1 MKNILRTK
9 KLKKSPFI
17 LFLILFSMLFLTCT
31 NLFSPESVEESSSGQ
46 SESSSS
52 APSST
57 QTTSNF
63 TGTFS
68 LQGAFPSIIVDENSG
83 DNSNART
90 AFPEISGSGIT
101 FFAKATASG
110 QTDVVVAGSD
120 ITQVGSTS
128 KYIFAMNLAQDINW
142 TITVGIQETGTDTQ
156 LLVDSFPVRL
166 STDEPV
172 LSHNFVLRPDT
183 SQSGN
188 GHISLSMTVPAS
200 VQYVQTVCT
209 SSNSA
214 DWPTEF
220 SMIEKSGSTVTFPA
234 SVNVPAGL
242 YEIYLKFLDSSQV
255 PLYPDVAENI
265 FVIKGFSTQKWE
277 KNTDE
282 YINSS
287 GAFELTQ
294 ERLTNASR
302 TQIYVSSNAT
312 ANEEHGSRFYP
323 CSTLAKAVSII
334 SANGLEA
341 NDYTIWVDGTVAGIT
356 ELGSA
361 LNSKVKTLTICGM
374 SANNPG
380 VLSGG
385 NGSVLNIST
394 TKQVTLRNIQ
404 VTGGHLSASGSK
416 GGGIYMASGTNVT
429 LDTGTLIGAEKSA
442 AVTSINAAANY
453 AESGGGIYNNGGTL
467 TVKNGAVV
475 SGNYSSASDSGDTE
489 VGGGGIWSKGGT
501 VTLEAG
507 ATVTHNGAVARG
519 GGVSIEDGATLNI
532 AGANIDSNAA
542 GHLGG
547 GVYVASGSFSFSGG
561 VISQNQVTSA
571 DSSGGGIYTKADF
584 SISGN
589 SSVPYGVAGVQTEG
603 KNDIALASNKKIVIA
618 GDLTSTD
625 TVVGTILP
633 PNWYRGTQVLG
644 VDATYATEITDEL
657 VNRFKITDT
666 DFSVKKSNAYTERG
680 ILCAPIYVSGIGAE
694 NRISCTADGNDADG
708 IHGTKDSPFKTL
720 EHAIVELSGGE
731 EAEILIDGKISGN
744 QNIGTALI
752 AANCPAL
759 TIRGANGLNTDGT
772 PKDSLNAGGTGTVLT
787 VETAVPVTVKDLLIT
802 NGGGTHSDSFYNGG
816 GLYVKSGSSVLL
828 ANGTSISGNFI
839 ASQGRGGGAYIESGA
854 SLFMYGTSYIGDKT
868 EVPATGSSSTECANY
883 SFSGGGIYNDG
894 SVYLGYSGKNGTALI
909 PAEWTGGVCRNS
921 SSGGG
926 GIKNNQNSV
935 LKMRTGKVSY
945 NRAISSSPNG
955 TVTGGGIYSFDAN
968 IEITGGEICY
978 NNANRGG
985 GVHIT
990 GSSEIASLSGGKII
1004 GNTATV
1010 DGGGIYYG
1018 SGTFKMSGN
1027 IYIPFGDKDGNLGAC
1042 KNDVYLSDET
1052 IITVENNLSLPA
1064 GVAETE
1070 KNATITLPNW
1080 KRKTKFLTASTE
1092 SLLNSNKSKFAF
1104 SFDDEGWEKNNVTD
1118 ASNHYVMIDSPIY
1131 VASSGSDD
1139 TRKICSSAV
1148 TTDASGTKKRPFA
1161 SLEAALSSDIFAGG
1175 TDPYTILID
1184 GKVTGSQTIPS
1195 DFTTSEAP
1203 SLVIKGYIPDGQTQ
1217 SAASF
1222 AGVTTQSTT
1231 GSALNIDSAVPVT
1244 IQDLTITGGKKTGNG
1259 GGINIT
1265 NAQADVTIASGTVVT
1280 GNNASANGGG
1290 IYVVKPQSSYTPVL
1304 KITGGQI
1311 CKNTAA
1317 SGGGVFSDEK
1327 ASLIFSG
1334 GTIGGSSSEYANS
1347 ATNAG
1352 GGIYSAID
1360 GTFSMSGGNVLY
1372 NKVTGTFNNLN
1383 NPSGGGGIY
1392 FASEASISGGN
1403 IKNNSATNA
1412 MGGGIYA
1419 GADTDSEL
1427 GGTSLYIQSNSAKYG
1442 GGIFNTNGAWTTI
1455 SGGTI
1460 SGNTV
1465 SSRGSGIYAWTSFAV
1480 KTNACVSS
1488 NNDVYLPS
1496 GNTIYVSD
1504 SLNETNVA
1512 TVTPANYKRGTD
1524 ILSVASSVT
1533 INDTLK
1539 SKFKLS
1545 ADNDGWERKDK
1556 TVSGNKYVYI
1566 TSPIYVVDASDS
1578 GNTRPTGFNKGLTT
1592 GANGTKTSPYAS
1604 IAAAAQAS
1612 DLSEAGG
1619 KITIAGTLTGTQTIS
1634 SVTNGVSS
1642 VTLAGYNTNATI
1654 NGNANGSALTISVAK
1669 TFTIQQLQI
1678 TNGKASAGG
1687 GINITSGSGTVVNL
1701 DSNAKVYSNKAT
1713 SGGTGAGVYVAS
1725 GATLNIKTDSAIYSN
1740 TAYSGNINGAGVYN
1754 VGTVNMSGGSVY
1766 SNSAYQG
1773 GGIYNAGSLSMTGG
1787 EIGKTNYYNS
1797 SSNAGGA
1804 IYNKGSVT
1812 LNNTISIPYGGSA
1825 KSNDIAVYY
1834 DSSAAT
1840 PALKMISAGAN
1851 LSASNIALTP
1861 TSWIRGKQILTGTA
1875 GKYSC
1880 FKMTDTEWSI
1890 ISSSTSSTHAGKIDA
1905 DIYVA
1910 PTGSTTTIN
1919 SVTYGKGATPANGG
1933 LGTKAK
1939 PYSTITDAVAQCWG
1953 GPKDTK
1959 TSTSGGVT
1967 VNVGREIIVV
1977 GEISGG
1983 HEIGSS
1989 ITTNKASGVWIKGIN
2004 TSAALKG
2011 GFGAS
2016 KLGSVLKIS
2025 SNVPVTLQNLTISGG
2040 YNTNGGG
2047 IYVSAAGASLTL
2059 TNSVTVT
2066 GNTATSNG
2074 GGIYF
2079 AGTSTSVANLI
2090 MKGSAKTNVDANIAT
2105 SNGGGVYLKYANL
2118 CMSGYTMIGGDTN
2131 GTAGSGDSQ
2140 HSNKAA
2146 KGGGIYADTG
2156 SSVWLGYSAAS
2167 DSSTQD
2173 FAQAYGIRRN
2183 YATTTGGG
2191 IYFAGTNLKIR
2202 SGIISYNY
2210 CDTSTGTGG
2219 GGIYAGGTTQVICGE
2234 IKMELNK
2241 AKDGGAVYIP
2251 YSCTLT
2257 INQNAT
2263 ISKNVSTQYGGAIMV
2278 HGSFVMSNGTIGG
2291 TTPAN
2296 TASTNKNTASSGGGA
2311 IYLSSSGT
2319 FEMKDSAFI
2328 PYGGSQNYN
2337 DVYLSSGRSVKT
2349 TAVLSNHT
2357 SNPVY
2362 ITPSS
2367 YSNVGTASTPTVLS
2381 GSKVSS
2387 ECCKFTTPEY
2397 GYYIDTSGKLQY
2409 GEHAMVENLLNTLN
2423 SIPDDDYQHL
2433 IEIYGTIDSD
2443 GLAAIANAIKNTTYN
2458 SDGVRIDISK
2468 ATINGSLNAE
2478 NAFNGC
2484 SKLME
2489 FVYNQSTFIVG
2500 SNTFKNCTNLQTI
2513 QVYGN
2518 NSQISTASWS
2528 NAFSGCNS
2536 LRAFEFKDSTDIVFD
2551 TSFMSTTTYAN
2562 KTLDVYFPSNMTK
2575 LRLGNCGSFTQ
2586 MFLHVGRTR
2595 TSFQSNVDLNKI
2607 SANTNTGRAHIDFS
2621 DLTFKIWQGNP
2632 VGTNGGSWES

>member
-1 MKNILRTK
+1 MKNILRTE

-17 LFLILFSMLFLTCT
+17 LFLILSSMLFLTCT
-31 NLFSPESVEESSSGQ
+31 NLFSPETVEESSSGQ

-68 LQGAFPSIIVDENSG
+68 LQGAFPSIIIDENE

-128 KYIFAMNLAQDINW
+128 KYIFAMNLAQDVDW

-334 SANGLEA
+334 NSNGLEA
-341 NDYTIWVDGTVAGIT
+341 NDYTIWVDGSVAGIT

-361 LNSKVKTLTICGM
+361 LNLKVKTLTICGM
-374 SANNPG
+374 SSNNPG

-385 NGSVLNIST
+385 DGSVLNIST
-394 TKQVTLRNIQ
+394 TKQITLRNLQ
-404 VTGGHLSASGSK
+404 VTGGHPSASGSK

-442 AVTSINAAANY
+442 AVTSTTAAANY
-453 AESGGGIYNNGGTL
+453 AESGGGIYNEGGTL

-519 GGVSIEDGATLNI
+519 GGVSIENGATLNI
-532 AGANIDSNAA
+532 EGANINSNSA

-547 GVYVASGSFSFSGG
+547 GVYVASGSFNFSGG

-571 DSSGGGIYTKADF
+571 DSSGGAIYTKADF

-589 SSVPYGVAGVQTEG
+589 ASIPYGVAGEQKEG

-680 ILCAPIYVSGIGAE
+680 ILTAPIYVAGNGSA
-694 NRISCTADGNDADG
+694 NRIKCTSNGRDDADV
-708 IHGTKDSPFKTL
+708 HGTKDSPFATL
-720 EHAIVELSGGE
+720 AHAIEELSGGE

-744 QNIGTALI
+744 QSIGTALI

-839 ASQGRGGGAYIESGA
+839 ALQGRGGGAYIESGA

-868 EVPATGSSSTECANY
+868 EVTATGSSSTECANY

-1148 TTDASGTKKRPFA
+1148 TSDASGTKKRPFA

-1265 NAQADVTIASGTVVT
+1265 NAQAYVTIASGTVVT

-1480 KTNACVSS
+1480 KTDACVSS
-1488 NNDVYLPS
+1488 NNDVFLPS

-1578 GNTRPTGFNKGLTT
+1578 NDTRPTGFNKGLTT

-1713 SGGTGAGVYVAS
+1713 SEGTGAGVYVAS
-1725 GATLNIKTDSAIYSN
+1725 GATLNIKNDSAIYSN

-1834 DSSAAT
+1834 DTSLTT

-1910 PTGSTTTIN
+1910 PTASTTTIN

-1953 GPKDTK
+1953 GPKDIGNGVSRTINIVGTVSGAHTIPDTLT
-1959 TSTSGGVT
+1959 TSQATA
-1967 VNVGREIIVV
+1967 ILL
-1977 GEISGG
+1977 
-1983 HEIGSS
+1983 
-1989 ITTNKASGVWIKGIN
+1989 KGIN
-2004 TSAALKG
+2004 SDATLNG
-2011 GFGAS
+2011 GF
-2016 KLGSVLKIS
+2016 S
-2025 SNVPVTLQNLTISGG
+2025 SQKEGTTLTISTLIPVTIQTLKITGG
-2040 YNTNGGG
+2040 YNSSGNGGG
-2047 IYVSAAGASLTL
+2047 INVPYNKGLKLTL
-2059 TNSVTVT
+2059 TTGAKIIGNTAKYGGGISVYGYNTLNKAT
-2066 GNTATSNG
+2066 LIMKSTAEISGNTATDSGGGVKIYCCNFYMYGSALIGDTSGNSNATSGSKSNMAYDNNSTGSGGGLATANDCEVWIGYNENGTASNMTSGYGIRHNFAYNSG
-2074 GGIYF
+2074 GGIY
-2079 AGTSTSVANLI
+2079 GY
-2090 MKGSAKTNVDANIAT
+2090 GSIFHIN
-2105 SNGGGVYLKYANL
+2105 
-2118 CMSGYTMIGGDTN
+2118 SGEVSFN
-2131 GTAGSGDSQ
+2131 GTRLTSSG
-2140 HSNKAA
+2140 
-2146 KGGGIYADTG
+2146 KGGGIYYNKNGTNTLTISG
-2156 SSVWLGYSAAS
+2156 
-2167 DSSTQD
+2167 
-2173 FAQAYGIRRN
+2173 N
-2183 YATTTGGG
+2183 ATLQGNKSYEGGG
-2191 IYFAGTNLKIR
+2191 VYAATAAVT
-2202 SGIISYNY
+2202 IS
-2210 CDTSTGTGG
+2210 
-2219 GGIYAGGTTQVICGE
+2219 GGT
-2234 IKMELNK
+2234 IKNNT
-2241 AKDGGAVYIP
+2241 AQSAGGAVFANDNF
-2251 YSCTLT
+2251 TLSGSVSVPFSGSAKSNDVYLASGKT
-2257 INQNAT
+2257 IELTGNTLSNHSFSDQIGVSVT
-2263 ISKNVSTQYGGAIMV
+2263 SGISTGDIILSGDEQFNYTKALYK
-2278 HGSFVMSNGTIGG
+2278 SF
-2291 TTPAN
+2291 
-2296 TASTNKNTASSGGGA
+2296 K
-2311 IYLSSSGT
+2311 LSSSGYYINEYGKYT
-2319 FEMKDSAFI
+2319 EGYYVSVANLANTISNLPSGNKKVVVESGTLTSQQWQDLKSALQSTSANVSLNLLGTSITSVPGTAFKNCLRLQRIYLPDTVTSIGISAFEGCSNI
-2328 PYGGSQNYN
+2328 VEISNSVSWGLPG
-2337 DVYLSSGRSVKT
+2337 VKT
-2349 TAVLSNHT
+2349 INENAFKNCSSWNHINFPSVETMYT
-2357 SNPVY
+2357 SAF
-2362 ITPSS
+2362 
-2367 YSNVGTASTPTVLS
+2367 VGVTNSVDTTCAQGSTY
-2381 GSKVSS
+2381 
-2387 ECCKFTTPEY
+2387 CK
-2397 GYYIDTSGKLQY
+2397 
-2409 GEHAMVENLLNTLN
+2409 
-2423 SIPDDDYQHL
+2423 
-2433 IEIYGTIDSD
+2433 IYRQDSD
-2443 GLAAIANAIKNTTYN
+2443 GNYTILVNDNYN
-2458 SDGVRIDISK
+2458 FY
-2468 ATINGSLNAE
+2468 SLNPTTLEADG
-2478 NAFNGC
+2478 A
-2484 SKLME
+2484 SKYK
-2489 FVYNQSTFIVG
+2489 FT
-2500 SNTFKNCTNLQTI
+2500 
-2513 QVYGN
+2513 
-2518 NSQISTASWS
+2518 
-2528 NAFSGCNS
+2528 
-2536 LRAFEFKDSTDIVFD
+2536 
-2551 TSFMSTTTYAN
+2551 
-2562 KTLDVYFPSNMTK
+2562 NMT
-2575 LRLGNCGSFTQ
+2575 R
-2586 MFLHVGRTR
+2586 H
-2595 TSFQSNVDLNKI
+2595 
-2607 SANTNTGRAHIDFS
+2607 
-2621 DLTFKIWQGNP
+2621 
-2632 VGTNGGSWES
+2632 

>member
-1 MKNILRTK
+1 MNNILRTK

-17 LFLILFSMLFLTCT
+17 LFLILSSMLFLTCT
-31 NLFSPESVEESSSGQ
+31 NLFSPETVEESSSGQ

-68 LQGAFPSIIVDENSG
+68 LQGAFPSIILDENE

-128 KYIFAMNLAQDINW
+128 KYIFAMNLAQDVDW

-287 GAFELTQ
+287 GVFELTQ

-302 TQIYVSSNAT
+302 TQIYVSSNVI

-341 NDYTIWVDGTVAGIT
+341 NDYTIWVDGSVAGIT

-394 TKQVTLRNIQ
+394 TKQVTLRNLQ

-442 AVTSINAAANY
+442 AVTSTTAAANY
-453 AESGGGIYNNGGTL
+453 AESGGGIYNEGGTL

-501 VTLEAG
+501 VTIEAG

-547 GVYVASGSFSFSGG
+547 GVYVASGSFNFSGG

-571 DSSGGGIYTKADF
+571 ESSGGAIYTKADF

-589 SSVPYGVAGVQTEG
+589 ASIPYGVGGVQAAG
-603 KNDIALASNKKIVIA
+603 KNDIALATDKKIVIA

-633 PNWYRGTQVLG
+633 PNWSRGTQVLG
-644 VDATYATEITDEL
+644 VDSVYATEIPEGL
-657 VNRFKITDT
+657 VNRFKITDG
-666 DFSVKKSNAYTERG
+666 DFSVIKSNAYTERG
-680 ILCAPIYVSGIGAE
+680 ILTAPIYVAGSGST
-694 NRISCTADGNDADG
+694 NRIKCTADGSDAADV
-708 IHGTKDSPFKTL
+708 HGTKDSPFASL
-720 EHAIVELSGGE
+720 ARAIEELSGGE
-731 EAEILIDGKISGN
+731 EAEILIDGKISEN
-744 QNIGTALI
+744 QSIGTALI

-787 VETAVPVTVKDLLIT
+787 VGSAVPVTVKDLLIT

-868 EVPATGSSSTECANY
+868 EVTATGSSSTECANY

-955 TVTGGGIYSFDAN
+955 IVTGGGIYSFDAN

-978 NNANRGG
+978 NNADRGG

-1052 IITVENNLSLPA
+1052 IITVENNLSLPT

-1148 TTDASGTKKRPFA
+1148 TSGASGTKKRPFS
-1161 SLEAALSSDIFAGG
+1161 SLEAALSSDIFSGG

-1203 SLVIKGYIPDGQTQ
+1203 SLIIKGYIPEGQTQ

-1265 NAQADVTIASGTVVT
+1265 NAQAYVTIASGTVVT

-1442 GGIFNTNGAWTTI
+1442 GAIFNTNGAWTTI

-1460 SGNTV
+1460 SGNTAGQ
-1465 SSRGSGIYAWTSFAV
+1465 RGSGIYAWTSFAV

-1488 NNDVYLPS
+1488 NNDVFLPS
-1496 GNTIYVSD
+1496 GNTIYVSG

-1556 TVSGNKYVYI
+1556 TVSGEKFVYI
-1566 TSPIYVVDASDS
+1566 SSPIYVVDASDS

-1713 SGGTGAGVYVAS
+1713 SGGTGAGIYVAS

-1787 EIGKTNYYNS
+1787 EIGKTSYYNS

-1804 IYNKGSVT
+1804 IYNKGSAT
-1812 LNNTISIPYGGSA
+1812 LNNSISIPYGGSE

-1840 PALKMISAGAN
+1840 PVLKMISAGAD

-1875 GKYSC
+1875 SKYSC

-1910 PTGSTTTIN
+1910 PTASTTTIN

-1967 VNVGREIIVV
+1967 VNIGREIIVV

-1989 ITTNKASGVWIKGIN
+1989 ITTNEASGVWIKGIN

-2011 GFGAS
+2011 GFGSS
-2016 KLGSVLKIS
+2016 KPGSVLKIS

-2047 IYVSAAGASLTL
+2047 IYVSVAGASLTL

-2090 MKGSAKTNVDANIAT
+2090 MKGSAKTKVDANIAS

-2191 IYFAGTNLKIR
+2191 IYFTGTNLKIR

-2251 YSCTLT
+2251 YSSTLT

-2296 TASTNKNTASSGGGA
+2296 TASTYKNTASSGGGA

-2397 GYYIDTSGKLQY
+2397 GYYIDSSGKLQN
-2409 GEHAMVENLLNTLN
+2409 GEHAMAGNLLETLN
-2423 SIPDDDYQHL
+2423 SIPEDDYQHM

-2443 GLAAIANAIKNTTYN
+2443 GLSAIATAIKNTTFN
-2458 SDGVRIDISK
+2458 EVRIDISK
-2468 ATINGSLNAE
+2468 ATISGSLNGE

-2500 SNTFKNCTNLQTI
+2500 SNTFKNCTNLRTI

-2528 NAFSGCNS
+2528 NAFSGCNN

-2562 KTLDVYFPSNMTK
+2562 ETLDVYFPSNMTK

-2586 MFLHVGRTR
+2586 MFLRVQRTR

-2607 SANTNTGRAHIDFS
+2607 SANTNTGRAHFDFS
-2621 DLTFKIWQGNP
+2621 DNTFKVWQGNP

>member
-1 MKNILRTK
+1 MKNIFSFK
-9 KLKKSPFI
+9 KIKKSLFI
-17 LFLILFSMLFLTCT
+17 LILIFTSGIFLTCT
-31 NLFSPESVEESSSGQ
+31 NFFSPESAEQNSSEQTESSST
-46 SESSSS
+46 
-52 APSST
+52 SST
-57 QTTSNF
+57 PQTTANF

-68 LQGAFPSIIVDENSG
+68 LHGAFPSIVVDENN
-83 DNSNART
+83 DDSNARS

-101 FFAKATASG
+101 FYAKATATG
-110 QTDVVVAGSD
+110 QNDVVVASSD
-120 ITQVGSTS
+120 ITQVGTTS
-128 KYIFAMNLAQDINW
+128 KYIFAMNLLQDVNW
-142 TITVGIQETGTDTQ
+142 TVTVGIKATVGGEQ
-156 LLVDSFPVRL
+156 LLVDSFPVTL
-166 STDEPV
+166 STDEPI
-172 LSHNFVLRPDT
+172 LSHDFVLRPDT
-183 SQSGN
+183 THSGN
-188 GHISLSMTVPAS
+188 GNVSLSMTVPAS
-200 VQYVQTVCT
+200 VKYIQTVCT

-214 DWPTEF
+214 NWPNEF
-220 SMIEKSGSTVTFPA
+220 SEIQKSGSTITFPGT
-234 SVNVPAGL
+234 VDVPAGF
-242 YEIYLKFLDSSQV
+242 YEIYIKFLDEQRV
-255 PLYPDVAENI
+255 PLYPDVSENI

-282 YINSS
+282 YITST
-287 GAFELTQ
+287 GTFELTQ
-294 ERLTNASR
+294 ERLENASR
-302 TQIYVSSNAT
+302 TQIYVSENAV
-312 ANEEHGSRFYP
+312 ANEEHGSRYYP
-323 CSTLAKAVSII
+323 CSSLAQAVNILK
-334 SANGLEA
+334 ANGLEA
-341 NDYTIWVDGTVAGIT
+341 NDYTIWVEGSVAGIT

-361 LNSKVKTLTICGM
+361 LNSKVKTLTICGL
-374 SANNPG
+374 SDSNPG

-385 NGSVLNIST
+385 NGSVLSIST
-394 TKQVTLRNIQ
+394 SKHVTLRNLQ
-404 VTGGHLSASGSK
+404 VTGGHLSGSGTK

-429 LDTGTLIGAEKSA
+429 LDTGTLIGAVKET
-442 AVTSINAAANY
+442 AVASSSAAANY
-453 AESGGGIYNNGGTL
+453 AESGGGIYNDGGTL
-467 TVKNGAVV
+467 TVKNGAVI
-475 SGNYSSASDSGDTE
+475 SGNYATAEYADDTE
-489 VGGGGIWSKGGT
+489 VGGGGIWCKGGS
-501 VTLEAG
+501 VTLEEG
-507 ATVTHNGAVARG
+507 ATVIHNGAVSRG
-519 GGVSIEDGATLNI
+519 GGISIEDATLTI
-532 AGANIDSNAA
+532 DGANIDSNGA
-542 GHLGG
+542 GHFGG
-547 GVYVASGSFSFSGG
+547 GVYVASGNFNFSGG
-561 VISQNQVTSA
+561 VISQNKVTSTEA
-571 DSSGGGIYTKADF
+571 SGGGIFTKEDF

-589 SSVPYGVAGVQTEG
+589 ASVPYGVGGVQAAG
-603 KNDIALASNKKIVIA
+603 KNDIALATDKKIVITNN
-618 GDLTSTD
+618 LTSTD
-625 TVVGTILP
+625 SVIGTINP
-633 PNWYRGTQVLG
+633 PNWNRGTQVLG
-644 VDATYATEITDEL
+644 IDSNYATELTDAL
-657 VNRFKITDT
+657 VGRFKITDS
-666 DFSVKKSNAYTERG
+666 DFSIKKSTSYTERG
-680 ILCAPIYVSGIGAE
+680 ILCAPIYVAGIGSE
-694 NRISCTADGNDADG
+694 NRITCTADGSDADG

-731 EAEILIDGKISGN
+731 EGEILIDGKITGN
-744 QNIGTALI
+744 QNIGTTLI
-752 AANCPAL
+752 ATNCPAL
-759 TIRGANGLNTDGT
+759 TIRGANGCDDNGM
-772 PKDSLNAGGTGTVLT
+772 PKDSLNAGGSGSVLT
-787 VETAVPVTVKDLLIT
+787 VETAVPVTVADLLIT

-839 ASQGRGGGAYIESGA
+839 TLQGRGGGAYIESGA

-868 EVPATGSSSTECANY
+868 EVTATGSSSTECANY

-955 TVTGGGIYSFDAN
+955 IVTGGGIYSFDAN

-978 NNANRGG
+978 NNADRGG

-1018 SGTFKMSGN
+1018 SGTFKMGGN

-1052 IITVENNLSLPA
+1052 IITVENNLSLPT

-1148 TTDASGTKKRPFA
+1148 TSGASGTKKRPFA
-1161 SLEAALSSDIFAGG
+1161 SLEAALSSDIFSGG

-1265 NAQADVTIASGTVVT
+1265 NAQAYVTIAFGTVVT

-1327 ASLIFSG
+1327 ASLIFSD

-1372 NKVTGTFNNLN
+1372 NKVTGTFNNID

-1392 FASEASISGGN
+1392 YASEATISGGN
-1403 IKNNSATNA
+1403 IMNNSATNA
-1412 MGGGIYA
+1412 MGGGIFA

-1442 GGIFNTNGAWTTI
+1442 GAIFNTNGAWTTI

-1460 SGNTV
+1460 SGNTAGQ
-1465 SSRGSGIYAWTSFAV
+1465 RGNGIYAYTSFSV
-1480 KTNACVSS
+1480 KDNACISS
-1488 NNDVYLPS
+1488 NNDVYLPTY
-1496 GNTIYVSD
+1496 NTIYVSG

-1524 ILSVASSVT
+1524 ILSVAPSVT

-1545 ADNDGWERKDK
+1545 ADNDSWERKDK
-1556 TVSGNKYVYI
+1556 TVSGEKFVYI
-1566 TSPIYVVDASDS
+1566 TSPIYVVDATDS
-1578 GNTRPTGFNKGLTT
+1578 GNTRPTGFNKGLST
-1592 GANGTKTSPYAS
+1592 GANGTKTRPYAS

-1642 VTLAGYNTNATI
+1642 VTLVGYNTNATI

-1773 GGIYNAGSLSMTGG
+1773 GGIYNAGTFSMTGG
-1787 EIGKTNYYNS
+1787 EIGKTSYYNS

-1804 IYNKGSVT
+1804 IYNKGSAT
-1812 LNNTISIPYGGSA
+1812 LNNSISIPYGGSE

-1840 PALKMISAGAN
+1840 PALKMISAGEN

-1910 PTGSTTTIN
+1910 PTGSTTTVS

-1933 LGTKAK
+1933 RGTKAK

-1953 GPKDTK
+1953 GPKDKGNGVSRTINIVGSVSGAHTIPDTLTASQATAILLK
-1959 TSTSGGVT
+1959 GINSDATLNGGFSSQKEGTTLTISTLIPVTIQTLTITGGYNSTGYGGGINVPYNKGLKLTLTTGAKIIGNTAKYGGGISVYGYNTSNKATLIMKST
-1967 VNVGREIIVV
+1967 A
-1977 GEISGG
+1977 EISGNTATDSG
-1983 HEIGSS
+1983 GGVKIYCCNFYMYGSALIGD
-1989 ITTNKASGVWIKGIN
+1989 TSGNSNATSGSKSNMAYDNNSTGSGGGLATSNDCEVWI
-2004 TSAALKG
+2004 
-2011 GFGAS
+2011 
-2016 KLGSVLKIS
+2016 
-2025 SNVPVTLQNLTISGG
+2025 G
-2040 YNTNGGG
+2040 YNENGTASNMTSGYGIRHNFAYNSGGG
-2047 IYVSAAGASLTL
+2047 IYGYGSIFHINSGEVS
-2059 TNSVTVT
+2059 
-2066 GNTATSNG
+2066 
-2074 GGIYF
+2074 F
-2079 AGTSTSVANLI
+2079 
-2090 MKGSAKTNVDANIAT
+2090 
-2105 SNGGGVYLKYANL
+2105 
-2118 CMSGYTMIGGDTN
+2118 N
-2131 GTAGSGDSQ
+2131 GTRLTSSG
-2140 HSNKAA
+2140 
-2146 KGGGIYADTG
+2146 KGGGIYYNKNGTNTLTISG
-2156 SSVWLGYSAAS
+2156 
-2167 DSSTQD
+2167 
-2173 FAQAYGIRRN
+2173 N
-2183 YATTTGGG
+2183 ATLQGNKSYEGGG
-2191 IYFAGTNLKIR
+2191 VYAATAAVT
-2202 SGIISYNY
+2202 IS
-2210 CDTSTGTGG
+2210 
-2219 GGIYAGGTTQVICGE
+2219 GGT
-2234 IKMELNK
+2234 IKNNT
-2241 AKDGGAVYIP
+2241 AQSAGGAVFANDNF
-2251 YSCTLT
+2251 TLSGSVSVPFSGSAKSNDVFLASGKT
-2257 INQNAT
+2257 IELTGNTLSNHSFSNQIGVSVT
-2263 ISKNVSTQYGGAIMV
+2263 SGISTGDVILSGDEQFNYTKALYK
-2278 HGSFVMSNGTIGG
+2278 SF
-2291 TTPAN
+2291 
-2296 TASTNKNTASSGGGA
+2296 K
-2311 IYLSSSGT
+2311 LSSSGYYINEYGKYT
-2319 FEMKDSAFI
+2319 EGYFVSVANLANTISNLPSGNKKVIVESGTLTSQQWQDLKSALQSTSANVSLNLLGTSITSVPGTAFKNCLKLQRIYLPDTVTSIGISAFEGCSNI
-2328 PYGGSQNYN
+2328 VEISNSVSWGLPG
-2337 DVYLSSGRSVKT
+2337 VKT
-2349 TAVLSNHT
+2349 INENAFKNCSSWNHITFSSVETMYT
-2357 SNPVY
+2357 SAF
-2362 ITPSS
+2362 
-2367 YSNVGTASTPTVLS
+2367 VGVTNSVDTTVAQGSTY
-2381 GSKVSS
+2381 
-2387 ECCKFTTPEY
+2387 CK
-2397 GYYIDTSGKLQY
+2397 
-2409 GEHAMVENLLNTLN
+2409 
-2423 SIPDDDYQHL
+2423 
-2433 IEIYGTIDSD
+2433 IYRQDSD
-2443 GLAAIANAIKNTTYN
+2443 GNYTILVNENYNFYNLDPTTLEANGA
-2458 SDGVRIDISK
+2458 SK
-2468 ATINGSLNAE
+2468 YKFT
-2478 NAFNGC
+2478 
-2484 SKLME
+2484 
-2489 FVYNQSTFIVG
+2489 
-2500 SNTFKNCTNLQTI
+2500 
-2513 QVYGN
+2513 
-2518 NSQISTASWS
+2518 
-2528 NAFSGCNS
+2528 
-2536 LRAFEFKDSTDIVFD
+2536 
-2551 TSFMSTTTYAN
+2551 
-2562 KTLDVYFPSNMTK
+2562 NMT
-2575 LRLGNCGSFTQ
+2575 R
-2586 MFLHVGRTR
+2586 H
-2595 TSFQSNVDLNKI
+2595 
-2607 SANTNTGRAHIDFS
+2607 
-2621 DLTFKIWQGNP
+2621 
-2632 VGTNGGSWES
+2632 